1 MYPHVQNMVD
11 GLAKQKMKEK
21 PVAELCSFQ
30 NAVTTAD
37 GARLTRGHHSQN
49 FAYQVRDYLTGA
61 LLYYQHLCQRGKDHL
76 CEDNIGSLILLLRM
90 AILDSKSGATWC
102 SSLSQCRGGK
112 DHASYAYSP
121 LAISLCLASRPI
133 TVVFGLGTRLRVR
146 LHTKLENSVLSN
158 RQQQQSVVVA
168 FSEFEAMKT
177 LSGYTAP
184 HCDKDQFRAKMT
196 VST

>member
-1 MYPHVQNMVD
+1 MVD

-76 CEDNIGSLILLLRM
+76 CEDKYRFT
-90 AILDSKSGATWC
+90 D
-102 SSLSQCRGGK
+102 
-112 DHASYAYSP
+112 
-121 LAISLCLASRPI
+121 LAAPHGHFGFEVGRH
-133 TVVFGLGTRLRVR
+133 VVFKPFPMPRGKRPCQLC
-146 LHTKLENSVLSN
+146 VLP
-158 RQQQQSVVVA
+158 A
-168 FSEFEAMKT
+168 GDFA
-177 LSGYTAP
+177 
-184 HCDKDQFRAKMT
+184 
-196 VST
+196 